1 MMCYLQG
8 DMMKVAVL
16 ISGRGSN
23 LQATLAAEA
32 EKKLGKAE
40 VFLVISSNPNAAGLE
55 FAKDYNKYSIVLD
68 PKEYADRSE
77 YDKKLKSIILENDI
91 ELIVLAGFMK
101 VLSTSFVDYFKNKII
116 NIHPSLLPAFP
127 GLNVH
132 ERVLE
137 YGVKYSGC
145 TVHFVNAEIDGGPII
160 GQKIVEVLDKDT
172 PDSLAAR
179 ILVKE
184 HILLPEVIKKISE
197 NKIVVNQRKVK
208 VN

>member
-1 MMCYLQG
+1 MCYLQG
-8 DMMKVAVL
+8 DKMRVAVL

-23 LQATLAAEA
+23 LQAILEA
-32 EKKLGKAE
+32 EKEKMLGDAE
-40 VFLVISSNPNAAGLE
+40 VYLIVSSNYNAAGLD
-55 FAKDYNKYSIVLD
+55 FAKNYEKCAIVLD
-68 PKEYADRSE
+68 PKDYVDKTEYFR
-77 YDKKLKSIILENDI
+77 KLKSLLLENDI

-101 VLSTSFVDYFKNKII
+101 VLSYSFVDYFKNKII

-127 GLNVH
+127 GLKVH

-145 TVHFVNAEIDGGPII
+145 TVHFVNEEIDGGPII
-160 GQKIVEVLDKDT
+160 GQKIVEVLEEDT
-172 PDSLAAR
+172 PESLAAR
-179 ILVKE
+179 ILVEE

-197 NKIVVNQRKVK
+197 NRISVNQRRVM

>member
-1 MMCYLQG
+1 
-8 DMMKVAVL
+8 MKVAVL

-23 LQATLAAEA
+23 LQATLAAETT
-32 EKKLGKAE
+32 EKKLGTAE
-40 VFLVISSNPNAAGLE
+40 VSLVISSNPNAAGLE
-55 FAKDYNKYSIVLD
+55 FAKNYNKHSIILD
-68 PKEYADRSE
+68 PKDYVDRSE

-101 VLSTSFVDYFKNKII
+101 VLSTSFVDHFKNKII

-160 GQKIVEVLDKDT
+160 GQKVVEVLDEDT

-179 ILVKE
+179 ILVEE
-184 HILLPEVIKKISE
+184 HILLPKVIKKISE
-197 NKIVVNQRKVK
+197 NKIIVNQRKVK

>member
-1 MMCYLQG
+1 MCYLQG
-8 DMMKVAVL
+8 EMMKIAVL

-23 LQATLAAEA
+23 LQATLEA
-32 EKKLGKAE
+32 ESDNKLGNAE
-40 VFLVISSNPNAAGLE
+40 VFLVISSNPSATGLE
-55 FAKDYNKYSIVLD
+55 FAKNYNKYAIVLD
-68 PKEYADRSE
+68 PKDYADRTE
-77 YDKKLKSIILENDI
+77 YDKKLKSIMLDNDI

-101 VLSTSFVDYFKNKII
+101 VLSASFVDYFKNKII
-116 NIHPSLLPAFP
+116 NIHPSLLPAFS

-145 TVHFVNAEIDGGPII
+145 SVHFVNEEIDGGPII
-160 GQKIVEVLDKDT
+160 AQKIVEVLDEDT

-179 ILVKE
+179 ILVEE

-197 NKIVVNQRKVK
+197 NKIIVNERRVK
-208 VN
+208 VV

>member
-1 MMCYLQG
+1 MCYLQG
-8 DMMKVAVL
+8 EMMKVAVL

-23 LQATLAAEA
+23 LQAILEA
-32 EKKLGKAE
+32 ENNNKLGDAE
-40 VFLVISSNPNAAGLE
+40 IFLIISSNPNAAGLE
-55 FAKDYNKYSIVLD
+55 YAKNYDKYVIVLD
-68 PKEYADRSE
+68 PKDYEDRTE
-77 YDKKLKSIILENDI
+77 YDKKLKSIILENGI
-91 ELIVLAGFMK
+91 ELIVLAGFMV
-101 VLSTSFVDYFKNKII
+101 VLSNSFVDYFKNKII

-132 ERVLE
+132 KRVLE

-160 GQKIVEVLDKDT
+160 DQKIVEVFDEDT

-179 ILVKE
+179 ILIEE

-197 NKIVVNQRKVK
+197 NKIRVNQRRVE

>member
-1 MMCYLQG
+1 MCYLQG
-8 DMMKVAVL
+8 EMMKVAVL

-23 LQATLAAEA
+23 LQAILKAENN
-32 EKKLGKAE
+32 KKLGNAE
-40 VFLVISSNPNAAGLE
+40 INLIVSSNPNAAGLE
-55 FAKDYNKYSIVLD
+55 FAKNYNKYTIVLD
-68 PKEYADRSE
+68 PKNHADKTK
-77 YDKKLKSIILENDI
+77 YDSKLKSILLENNI
-91 ELIVLAGFMK
+91 ELIVLAGFMR
-101 VLSTSFVDYFKNKII
+101 VLSHSFVDYFKNQII

-127 GLNVH
+127 GLNIH
-132 ERVLE
+132 ERVLD

-160 GQKIVEVLDKDT
+160 AQRVVEVLDGDS

-197 NKIVVNQRKVK
+197 KKISVNQRRVK

>member
-8 DMMKVAVL
+8 DMMKIAVL

-23 LQATLAAEA
+23 LQAILKAEN
-32 EKKLGKAE
+32 EKKLGNAE
-40 VFLVISSNPNAAGLE
+40 VFLIISSNPNAAGLE
-55 FAKDYNKYSIVLD
+55 FAKNYNKYAVVLD
-68 PKEYADRSE
+68 PKDYANKTE
-77 YDKKLKSIILENDI
+77 YDKKLKSIMLENDI

-101 VLSTSFVDYFKNKII
+101 VLSHSFVDYFKNKII

-127 GLNVH
+127 GLNIH

-145 TVHFVNAEIDGGPII
+145 TVHFVNADVDGGPII
-160 GQKIVEVLDKDT
+160 AQRVVEVLDGDS

-179 ILVKE
+179 ILIKE

-197 NKIVVNQRKVK
+197 NKIIVNQRRVK

>member
-1 MMCYLQG
+1 MCYLQG

-23 LQATLAAEA
+23 LQAILSAET
-32 EKKLGKAE
+32 EKRLGNAE
-40 VFLVISSNPNAAGLE
+40 VFLVISSNQNAAGLD
-55 FAKDYNKYSIVLD
+55 FAKNYNKFSIILD
-68 PKEYADRSE
+68 PKDYANRSE
-77 YDKKLKSIILENDI
+77 YDKKLKNILLENDI

-101 VLSTSFVDYFKNKII
+101 VLSTSFVKDFKNKII

-160 GQKIVEVLDKDT
+160 GQQIVEVLDEDT
-172 PDSLAAR
+172 TDSLAAR
-179 ILVKE
+179 ILVEE
-184 HILLPEVIKKISE
+184 HILLPDVIKKISE
-197 NKIVVNQRKVK
+197 NKIIVNQRKVR

>member
-1 MMCYLQG
+1 MCYLQG

-23 LQATLAAEA
+23 LQATLAAET

-40 VFLVISSNPNAAGLE
+40 IFLVISSNPNASGLE
-55 FAKDYNKYSIVLD
+55 FARNYNKHSIILD
-68 PKEYADRSE
+68 PKDYADRSE
-77 YDKKLKSIILENDI
+77 YDKKLKSIMLENDI

-101 VLSTSFVDYFKNKII
+101 VLSTSFVEYFKNKII

-160 GQKIVEVLDKDT
+160 GQKVVEVLDKDT

-179 ILVKE
+179 ILVEE

-197 NKIVVNQRKVK
+197 NKIIVHERRVK
-208 VN
+208 VV